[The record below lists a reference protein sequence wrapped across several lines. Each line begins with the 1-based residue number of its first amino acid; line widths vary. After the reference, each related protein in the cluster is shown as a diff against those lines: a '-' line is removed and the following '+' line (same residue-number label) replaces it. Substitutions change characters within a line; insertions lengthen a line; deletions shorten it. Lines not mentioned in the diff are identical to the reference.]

1 MELARWET
9 GPSIQSS
16 TAAFHAVGGFLS
28 VTNTGVKINSGMILD
43 NGSKFDDCLGLL
55 RKHISKYRQVL
66 VISGVGSNV
75 VIEAV
80 ESK

>member
-9 GPSIQSS
+9 DLSSQST
-16 TAAFHAVGGFLS
+16 TAAFQAVGESLS
-28 VTNTGVKINSGMILD
+28 ITNTGVTINSVMILD
-43 NGSKFDDCLGLL
+43 NGGEFEDCLWLV

-66 VISGVGSNV
+66 IISGVGSNV